1 VKGIK
6 MDYLLG
12 IDIGTSGTKGVL
24 IDREG
29 KIYARAG
36 REYSIDIPQPGWAEQ
51 DPKMWW
57 EVTIQIIREVVK
69 ESKINP
75 QQIRGIGLSGQMHG
89 TVFLDKDL
97 QPFRPAIIWADQR
110 SSSQCEFI
118 YQKIGKEQLAELT
131 GSPVATGFMCS
142 TLLWMKENQ
151 PEEFNQ
157 IYKVILAKDYIR
169 YRLVGN
175 LGVEVTDASS
185 TLLLDIKKRCWSEE
199 LLDVLDLPLKILPG
213 EIHESQEVAGYLLT
227 EVAKD
232 TGLLEG
238 IPVVYGG
245 GDQSMQAVGNG
256 VIRPGILSSTIGTG
270 GQLFI
275 TVDKF
280 TYDPKLRIH
289 TFCHAIPNSYYLL
302 GAILS
307 AGLSLKWLKENILCA
322 PDSYRIFD
330 GEVKKIGAVSE
341 GIIFLPYLLGERSPY
356 MNPQAKGV
364 FFGLSLKH
372 HRAHLIKAVM
382 EGVVFALKDSLEVF
396 EELGIKIEQIIASGG
411 GAKSRV
417 WRQMQADIFNKE
429 ISMTQSVEQAAMG
442 AAILAGVGAGIYKNT
457 EEGCKKTVKLKEE
470 KIKPIPENI
479 DIYNQQFKIYQYL
492 YQDLEEDFKRLKRK
506 GNIV

>member
-1 VKGIK
+1 

-24 IDREG
+24 MDREG

-36 REYSIDIPQPGWAEQ
+36 REYSIDMPQPGWAEQ
-51 DPKMWW
+51 DSKMWW
-57 EVTIQIIREVVK
+57 EVTIQIIRKVVK

-131 GSPVATGFMCS
+131 GNPVATGFMCS

-169 YRLVGN
+169 YRLTGN

-199 LLDVLDLPLKILPG
+199 LLDILGLPLKILP
-213 EIHESQEVAGYLLT
+213 EEVYESQEVAGYLHV
-227 EVAKD
+227 EAARD
-232 TGLLEG
+232 TGLLER

-289 TFCHAIPNSYYLL
+289 TFCHAIPNSYHLL

-307 AGLSLKWLKENILCA
+307 AGLSLKWLRENILCA
-322 PDSYRIFD
+322 SDSFRIFD
-330 GEVKKIGAVSE
+330 EEVEKIRAGSE
-341 GIIFLPYLLGERSPY
+341 GIIFLPYLLGERSPH

-382 EGVVFALKDSLEVF
+382 EGVVFALKDCLEVF
-396 EELGIKIEQIIASGG
+396 EELGIKIEQVIASGG

-417 WRQMQADIFNKE
+417 WRQIQADIFNKE
-429 ISMTQSVEQAAMG
+429 ISMTQSIEQAAMG
-442 AAILAGVGAGIYKNT
+442 AAILAGVGVGIYKDT
-457 EEGCKKTVKLKEE
+457 EEGCKKVVKLKEE
-470 KIKPIPENI
+470 KIEPIPENA
-479 DIYNQQFKIYQYL
+479 DIYNKQFVIYKSL

>member
-1 VKGIK
+1 

-24 IDREG
+24 MDREG
-29 KIYARAG
+29 KIFARAG

-57 EVTIQIIREVVK
+57 EATIQVIREVVK
-69 ESKINP
+69 ESEVNP

-118 YQKIGKEQLAELT
+118 YQKIGKERLAELT

-169 YRLVGN
+169 YRLTGN

-185 TLLLDIKKRCWSEE
+185 TLLLDIKRRCWSEE
-199 LLDVLDLPLKILPG
+199 LLDILGLPLKILP
-213 EIHESQEVAGYLLT
+213 EEVHESQEVAGYLLA
-227 EVAKD
+227 EAARD
-232 TGLLEG
+232 IGLLEG

-280 TYDPKLRIH
+280 TYDPRLRIH
-289 TFCHAIPNSYYLL
+289 TFCHAIPNTYHLL

-307 AGLSLKWLKENILCA
+307 AGLSLKWLRENILHT
-322 PDSYRIFD
+322 PDAYHIFD
-330 GEVKKIGAVSE
+330 DEVDKIRAGSE

-372 HRAHLIKAVM
+372 HQSHMIRAVM
-382 EGVVFALKDSLEVF
+382 EGTVFAFRDCLEAF
-396 EELGIKIEQIIASGG
+396 EELGVKIERVIASGG

-417 WRQMQADIFNKE
+417 WRQIQADVFNKE
-429 ISMTQSVEQAAMG
+429 ISMTQSTEQAAMG
-442 AAILAGVGAGIYKNT
+442 AAILAGVGVGIYKDVGD
-457 EEGCKKTVKLKEE
+457 GCRKVVKLKEE
-470 KIKPIPENI
+470 KIKPIPENV
-479 DIYNQQFKIYQYL
+479 DIYNQQFKIYQSL
-492 YQDLEEDFKRLKRK
+492 YQDLKGNFKRLKRK
-506 GNIV
+506 AV

>member
-1 VKGIK
+1 

-12 IDIGTSGTKGVL
+12 MDIGTSGTKGVL
-24 IDREG
+24 MDREG
-29 KIYARAG
+29 KIYAQAG

-57 EVTIQIIREVVK
+57 EAAIQIIREVVK
-69 ESKINP
+69 ESEIDP
-75 QQIRGIGLSGQMHG
+75 RQIRGIGLSGQMHG
-89 TVFLDKDL
+89 AVFLDKNL

-118 YQKIGKEQLAELT
+118 YQKIGKERLAELT
-131 GSPVATGFMCS
+131 GNPIATGFMCS

-169 YRLVGN
+169 YKLTGN
-175 LGVEVTDASS
+175 LGAEVTDASS
-185 TLLLDIKKRCWSEE
+185 TLLLDIKRRCWSEE
-199 LLDVLDLPLKILPG
+199 LLDILNFPLKILP
-213 EIHESQEVAGYLLT
+213 EEVHESQEVAGYLLA
-227 EVAKD
+227 EVARN

-256 VIRPGILSSTIGTG
+256 VIRPGILSSTVGTG

-275 TVDKF
+275 TIDKF

-289 TFCHAIPNSYYLL
+289 TFCHAIPYNYHLQ

-307 AGLSLKWLKENILCA
+307 AGLSLKWLRENILHT
-322 PDSYRIFD
+322 PDSYPMFD
-330 GEVKKIGAVSE
+330 EEAEKIRAGSE

-356 MNPQAKGV
+356 MNPQARGV

-372 HRAHLIKAVM
+372 HRAHLIRAVM
-382 EGVVFALKDSLEVF
+382 EGVVFALRDCLEVF

-411 GAKSRV
+411 GAKSGV

-429 ISMTQSVEQAAMG
+429 ISMTQSIEQAAMG
-442 AAILAGVGAGIYKNT
+442 AAILAGVGVGLYKDV
-457 EEGCKKTVKLKEE
+457 EDGCKKVVKLKEE
-470 KIKPIPENI
+470 KIKPIPENV
-479 DIYNQQFKIYQYL
+479 DIYNQQFKIYQSL
-492 YQDLEEDFKRLKRK
+492 YQDLK
-506 GNIV
+506 GNFKILEGKAV

>member
-1 VKGIK
+1 MKGLK

-24 IDREG
+24 MDREG
-29 KIYARAG
+29 KIYARAE

-57 EVTIQIIREVVK
+57 EATIQIIREVIK
-69 ESKINP
+69 ESKVNP
-75 QQIRGIGLSGQMHG
+75 KEVRGIGLSGQMHG
-89 TVFLDKDL
+89 TVFLDKNL
-97 QPFRPAIIWADQR
+97 QPFHPAIIWADQR
-110 SSSQCEFI
+110 SGSQCEFI
-118 YQKIGKEQLAELT
+118 YQKIGKERVAELT

-169 YRLVGN
+169 YRLTGN

-185 TLLLDIKKRCWSEE
+185 TLLLDIKRRCWSEE
-199 LLDVLDLPLKILPG
+199 LLDILGLPLKILPG
-213 EIHESQEVAGYLLT
+213 EVHESQEVAGYLIG
-227 EVAKD
+227 EVARD

-238 IPVVYGG
+238 IPVIFGG
-245 GDQSMQAVGNG
+245 GDQSMQAIGNG

-275 TVDKF
+275 TLDKF
-280 TYDPKLRIH
+280 TYDTKLRIH
-289 TFCHAIPNSYYLL
+289 TFCHAIPGTYHLL

-307 AGLSLKWLKENILCA
+307 AGLSLKWLRENILHT

-330 GEVKKIGAVSE
+330 EEVEKISAGSE

-372 HRAHLIKAVM
+372 HRAHLIRAIM
-382 EGVVFALKDSLEVF
+382 EGVVFALRDCMEVF
-396 EELGIKIEQIIASGG
+396 EELGIKIERVIASGG
-411 GAKSRV
+411 GAKSKV

-429 ISMTQSVEQAAMG
+429 ISMTQSIEQAAMG
-442 AAILAGVGAGIYKNT
+442 TAILAGVGVGIYKDV
-457 EEGCKKTVKLKEE
+457 EEGCKKAVKLKEE
-470 KIKPIPENI
+470 KIKPIPENV
-479 DIYNQQFKIYQYL
+479 DIYHKQFEIYKSL
-492 YQDLEEDFKRLKRK
+492 YQDLKGDFKRSKEK
-506 GNIV
+506 VI

>member
-1 VKGIK
+1 
-6 MDYLLG
+6 MDYLVG

-24 IDREG
+24 MDREG

-57 EVTIQIIREVVK
+57 EAAIRVIREV
-69 ESKINP
+69 INKLEVDP

-89 TVFLDKDL
+89 AVFLDKNL

-118 YQKIGKEQLAELT
+118 YQKIGKERLAELT
-131 GSPVATGFMCS
+131 GNPIATGFMCS
-142 TLLWMKENQ
+142 TLLWMKENR
-151 PEEFNQ
+151 PEEFSR

-169 YRLVGN
+169 YRLTGN

-185 TLLLDIKKRCWSEE
+185 TLLLDIKRRCWSEE
-199 LLDVLDLPLKILPG
+199 LLDILGLPLKILL
-213 EIHESQEVAGYLLT
+213 EEVHESQEVAGYLHV
-227 EVAKD
+227 EAARD

-289 TFCHAIPNSYYLL
+289 TFCHAVPNNYHLL

-307 AGLSLKWLKENILCA
+307 AGLSLKWLRENILHT
-322 PDSYRIFD
+322 PDAYHIFD
-330 GEVKKIGAVSE
+330 NEVDKIRVGS
-341 GIIFLPYLLGERSPY
+341 GSIIFLPYLLGERSPY

-372 HRAHLIKAVM
+372 HRAHMIRAVM
-382 EGVVFALKDSLEVF
+382 EGVVFALRDCLEVF
-396 EELGIKIEQIIASGG
+396 EELGIKIEQVIASGG
-411 GAKSRV
+411 GAKSGV

-429 ISMTQSVEQAAMG
+429 ISITQSTEQAAMG
-442 AAILAGVGAGIYKNT
+442 AAILAGVGVGIYKDV
-457 EEGCKKTVKLKEE
+457 EDGCKKVVKFKKE
-470 KIKPIPENI
+470 KIKPIPENV
-479 DIYNQQFKIYQYL
+479 DIYNRQFVIYKSL
-492 YQDLEEDFKRLKRK
+492 YQDLKGDFLKISK
-506 GNIV
+506 QSYN

>member
-1 VKGIK
+1 

-24 IDREG
+24 MDREG
-29 KIYARAG
+29 KIFTRAG

-57 EVTIQIIREVVK
+57 EATTRVIREVLKKSEV
-69 ESKINP
+69 NP

-89 TVFLDKDL
+89 TVFLDKNL

-110 SSSQCEFI
+110 SSSQCESI
-118 YQKIGKEQLAELT
+118 YRKIGKERLAELT
-131 GSPVATGFMCS
+131 GSPIATGFMFS

-151 PEEFNQ
+151 PEVFNQ

-169 YRLVGN
+169 YKLTGN

-185 TLLLDIKKRCWSEE
+185 TLLLDIKRRCWSEE
-199 LLDVLDLPLKILPG
+199 LLGILGLPLDILSK
-213 EIHESQEVAGYLLT
+213 EVHESQEVAGYLLA
-227 EVAKD
+227 EVARD

-280 TYDPKLRIH
+280 TYDPRLRIH
-289 TFCHAIPNSYYLL
+289 TFCHAIPNTYHLL

-307 AGLSLKWLKENILCA
+307 AGLSLKWLRENILQA
-322 PDSYRIFD
+322 PDSYQIFD
-330 GEVKKIGAVSE
+330 EEVEKIRAGSE

-356 MNPQAKGV
+356 MNSQAKGV
-364 FFGLSLKH
+364 FFGLNLKH
-372 HRAHLIKAVM
+372 HRAHMIRAIM
-382 EGVVFALKDSLEVF
+382 EGVVFALRDCLEVF
-396 EELGIKIEQIIASGG
+396 EELDVKVERVIASGG
-411 GAKSRV
+411 GANSKV

-429 ISMTQSVEQAAMG
+429 ISMTQSIEQAAMG
-442 AAILAGVGAGIYKNT
+442 AAILAGVGVRIYKDV
-457 EEGCKKTVKLKEE
+457 EDGCKKVVKLKEE
-470 KIKPIPENI
+470 KIKPIPENV
-479 DIYNQQFKIYQYL
+479 DIYHKQFEIYKSL
-492 YQDLEEDFKRLKRK
+492 YQDLKEDFKKLNEKREYS
-506 GNIV
+506 VEWH

>member
-1 VKGIK
+1 

-24 IDREG
+24 MDREG

-57 EVTIQIIREVVK
+57 EATIQAIREIIKKSEV
-69 ESKINP
+69 NP

-89 TVFLDKDL
+89 TVFLDKNL

-110 SSSQCEFI
+110 SS
-118 YQKIGKEQLAELT
+118 YQKIGRERLAELT

-151 PEEFNQ
+151 PEEFGQ

-169 YRLVGN
+169 YRLTGN
-175 LGVEVTDASS
+175 LGAEVTDASS
-185 TLLLDIKKRCWSEE
+185 TLLLDMKRRCWSEE
-199 LLDVLDLPLKILPG
+199 LLNILSLLPKILP
-213 EIHESQEVAGYLLT
+213 EEVHESREVAGYLL
-227 EVAKD
+227 AKAARD
-232 TGLLEG
+232 TGLIEG

-280 TYDPKLRIH
+280 TYDPRLRIH
-289 TFCHAIPNSYYLL
+289 TFCHAIPNTYHLL

-307 AGLSLKWLKENILCA
+307 A
-322 PDSYRIFD
+322 RIFYRLLILIKYLMRKWKKS
-330 GEVKKIGAVSE
+330 GQEVKA
-341 GIIFLPYLLGERSPY
+341 
-356 MNPQAKGV
+356 
-364 FFGLSLKH
+364 
-372 HRAHLIKAVM
+372 
-382 EGVVFALKDSLEVF
+382 
-396 EELGIKIEQIIASGG
+396 
-411 GAKSRV
+411 
-417 WRQMQADIFNKE
+417 
-429 ISMTQSVEQAAMG
+429 
-442 AAILAGVGAGIYKNT
+442 
-457 EEGCKKTVKLKEE
+457 
-470 KIKPIPENI
+470 
-479 DIYNQQFKIYQYL
+479 
-492 YQDLEEDFKRLKRK
+492 
-506 GNIV
+506 

>member
-1 VKGIK
+1 

-24 IDREG
+24 VNREG
-29 KIYARAG
+29 KIYARVG
-36 REYSIDIPQPGWAEQ
+36 REYSINIPQPGWAEQ
-51 DPKMWW
+51 DPQIWW
-57 EVTIQIIREVVK
+57 EATIQVIREVIKKSEV
-69 ESKINP
+69 NL

-89 TVFLDKDL
+89 AVFLDKNL
-97 QPFRPAIIWADQR
+97 QPFRSAIIWADQR
-110 SSSQCEFI
+110 SSSQCESI
-118 YQKIGKEQLAELT
+118 YQKVGKEQLAELT
-131 GSPVATGFMCS
+131 GNPIAAGFMCS

-151 PEEFNQ
+151 PEEFSQ

-169 YRLVGN
+169 YKLTGN
-175 LGVEVTDASS
+175 LGAEVTDASS
-185 TLLLDIKKRCWSEE
+185 TLLLDIKRRCWSEE
-199 LLDVLDLPLKILPG
+199 LMDLLRLPLNILP
-213 EIHESQEVAGYLLT
+213 EEVHESQEVAGYLLA
-227 EVAKD
+227 EVARN

-289 TFCHAIPNSYYLL
+289 TFCHAIPNTYHLL

-307 AGLSLKWLKENILCA
+307 AGLSLKWLRENILHT
-322 PDSYRIFD
+322 PGSYTVFD
-330 GEVKKIGAVSE
+330 EEVKKIKAGSE

-372 HRAHLIKAVM
+372 HRAHLIRAVM
-382 EGVVFALKDSLEVF
+382 EGVVFALRDCLEVF
-396 EELGIKIEQIIASGG
+396 EELGIKIEQVIASGG
-411 GAKSRV
+411 GAKSKV
-417 WRQMQADIFNKE
+417 WRQIQADVFNKE
-429 ISMTQSVEQAAMG
+429 ISMTQSIEQAATG
-442 AAILAGVGAGIYKNT
+442 TAILAGVGVGIYKDV
-457 EEGCKKTVKLKEE
+457 EDGCIKVVKLKEE
-470 KIKPIPENI
+470 KIKPIPENVG
-479 DIYNQQFKIYQYL
+479 IYSKQFEVYKSL
-492 YQDLEEDFKRLKRK
+492 YQDLKKRF
-506 GNIV
+506 

>member
-1 VKGIK
+1 

-24 IDREG
+24 MDREG

-51 DPKMWW
+51 NPKMWW
-57 EVTIQIIREVVK
+57 EATIQVIREIIK
-69 ESKINP
+69 ESEVNP
-75 QQIRGIGLSGQMHG
+75 KQVRGIGLSGQMHG

-110 SSSQCEFI
+110 SSSQCESI
-118 YQKIGKEQLAELT
+118 YQKIGKERLAELT
-131 GSPVATGFMCS
+131 GNPIATGFMGS

-157 IYKVILAKDYIR
+157 IYKVTLAKDYIR
-169 YRLVGN
+169 YKLTGN

-185 TLLLDIKKRCWSEE
+185 TLLLDIKRRCWSEE
-199 LLDVLDLPLKILPG
+199 LLDILGLPLKILP
-213 EIHESQEVAGYLLT
+213 EEVHESQEVAGYLHA
-227 EVAKD
+227 EAARD
-232 TGLLEG
+232 TRLLEG

-275 TVDKF
+275 TLDKF

-289 TFCHAIPNSYYLL
+289 TFCHAIPGTYHLL

-307 AGLSLKWLKENILCA
+307 AGLSLKWLKENILYTS
-322 PDSYRIFD
+322 DSYRIFD
-330 GEVKKIGAVSE
+330 KEADNIKIGSE
-341 GIIFLPYLLGERSPY
+341 GVIFLPYLLGERSPY
-356 MNPQAKGV
+356 MNPEAKGV
-364 FFGLSLKH
+364 FFGLNLKH
-372 HRAHLIKAVM
+372 HRAHLIRSVM
-382 EGVVFALKDSLEVF
+382 EGVVFALRDCLEVF
-396 EELGIKIEQIIASGG
+396 EELDVKIERVIASGG

-417 WRQMQADIFNKE
+417 WRQIQADIFNKE
-429 ISMTQSVEQAAMG
+429 ISMTQSIEQAAMG
-442 AAILAGVGAGIYKNT
+442 VAILAGIGVGIYKDA
-457 EEGCKKTVKLKEE
+457 EEGCKKVVKLKEE
-470 KIKPIPENI
+470 RIKPIPENV
-479 DIYNQQFKIYQYL
+479 DIYNQQFKIYQSL
-492 YQDLEEDFKRLKRK
+492 YQDLKKDFKRLGGKM
-506 GNIV
+506 V